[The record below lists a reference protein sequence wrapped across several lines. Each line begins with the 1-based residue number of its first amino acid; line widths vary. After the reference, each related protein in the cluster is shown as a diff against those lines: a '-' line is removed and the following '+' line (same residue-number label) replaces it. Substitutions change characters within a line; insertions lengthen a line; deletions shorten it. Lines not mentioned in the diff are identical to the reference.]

1 MQNKKPE
8 YKKWTENTKSYL
20 QQLKEGTWK
29 TKMSNIK
36 EKINSSVEKIIMK
49 TQEER
54 SLRKKNNLGNND
66 EEKQQT
72 EEGSPKKCNT
82 HAE

>member
-1 MQNKKPE
+1 
-8 YKKWTENTKSYL
+8 
-20 QQLKEGTWK
+20 
-29 TKMSNIK
+29 MSNIK

-72 EEGSPKKCNT
+72 EEGSPEKCNT